1 MKSLYKNA
9 IVRTPS
15 HNLGHGLTGADLG
28 CPDMELT
35 HAQHLE
41 YIKYLETRDIAVT
54 VLDAVE
60 EFPDSVFVE
69 DTAVMIPVDG
79 GGVVAFL
86 TCPGAKSR
94 RGEVEQIR
102 ASVFGVVDEVFN
114 MDGEG
119 LMEGGDVLLMGKT
132 YFVGIDSRTN
142 YDGFGQFEKVAGRF
156 GYACVPVPFDNGMPH
171 LKTELS
177 ALNSD
182 TLIMSVRFADRKEFS
197 GYKKVVVPSGEEY
210 AANCLF
216 VGNGLL
222 VPAGFPVTAELL
234 DKNGFSPDY
243 IDMSEFQKMD
253 GGLTCLSLRW

>member
-1 MKSLYKNA
+1 MYKNA

-15 HNLGHGLTGADLG
+15 HNLGYGLTEAGLG
-28 CPDMELT
+28 CPDMDLT

-41 YIKYLETRDIAVT
+41 YIKCLKSKDIDVT

-69 DTAVMIPVDG
+69 DTAVMIPVAG

-102 ASVFGVVDEVFN
+102 ASVSGVVDEVFQ

-119 LMEGGDVLLMGKT
+119 LLEGGDVLLMGKT
-132 YFVGIDSRTN
+132 FFLGIDSRTN
-142 YDGFGQFEKVAGRF
+142 YDGFARFQKVAARF
-156 GYACVPVPFDNGMPH
+156 GYECVPVPFDNGMPH

-177 ALNSD
+177 ALD
-182 TLIMSVRFADRKEFS
+182 GETLIMSERFSGREEFS

-222 VPAGFPVTAELL
+222 VPAGFPGTAELL